1 MKGEEEKVNLLFPPW
16 KLMGRFL
23 LVIMLLMIGTGLS
36 GTMFLLEYFDT
47 KPEWLVGMMFSVSI
61 IFCLVNFRVTRGSFL
76 CAKILKCYSLC
87 LIILC
92 VPLLVI
98 IEGEK
103 YYILLSLNFFALTS
117 AFYLIK
123 GETYQKLV
131 QYQHDFFEDIKE
143 AREAV
148 EKELAK
154 SRKSKRS

>member
-1 MKGEEEKVNLLFPPW
+1 MKAEEEKVNLLFPPW
-16 KLMGRFL
+16 KLVGRFL

-47 KPEWLVGMMFSVSI
+47 KPEWLVGTMFLVSI

-76 CAKILKCYSLC
+76 CARILKYYSLC

-92 VPLLVI
+92 LPLLVM

-103 YYILLSLNFFALTS
+103 YYILLLLNFFALTC
-117 AFYLIK
+117 AFYLIS

-131 QYQHDFFEDIKE
+131 QYQHDFFEDIRE
-143 AREAV
+143 AREVV
-148 EKELAK
+148 EKKLAQ